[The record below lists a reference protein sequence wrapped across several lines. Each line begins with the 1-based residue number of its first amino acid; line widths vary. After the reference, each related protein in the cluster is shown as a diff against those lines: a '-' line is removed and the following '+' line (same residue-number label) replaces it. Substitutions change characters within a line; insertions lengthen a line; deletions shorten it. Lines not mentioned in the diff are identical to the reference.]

1 MGESQ
6 NYDILSIEDL
16 DKLKKELDLLSSR
29 IDATKRK
36 LVLENKIRDAAQSFT
51 RLDSPSNRDSVRDG
65 FGRSP
70 KGHRRS
76 ILGSRGS
83 MSDLLNPGGDE
94 LATSTKKCEELA
106 QELWR
111 LEKRMQELQRR
122 LLEHTAGVLQVTHTG
137 FLKDETPPH
146 TPDAFS
152 HYMTS
157 HGNEASNQIIYDFDD
172 RSFYHTLDSL
182 LEPGDHSD
190 GSRGFPGHNF
200 AKQNQAI
207 LDTERRLDSLT
218 SRLRAAIAE
227 TNAGRGITSEIP
239 STSKDNQDTAEA
251 LLQSHLDH
259 LERGFEVI
267 QANQDA
273 AIENLKGET
282 QDLVSKAA
290 LHEDR
295 AGRYE
300 ADLTALWNVLASGH
314 DQQSQRDSS
323 GSEDSRSSFKSDEPF
338 SLEGF
343 THRVRSLHSKNA
355 HLREQKDILTRQ
367 VQQQRELNGK
377 SDAEKDAQISDLTTE
392 VERVHVALEAK
403 HSEAKESRDE
413 LVLVTQHL
421 DTARQEATLQEQQR
435 EKTARDVL
443 ETERR
448 ARRETEE
455 QLLTDLKTKQNA
467 LHSLEAELA
476 DSKDDLGI
484 ARAAMRAELEESE
497 KRVQQSIAQV
507 EAAKEAKAHQDTME
521 LSLRQQIDIKTR
533 EAEKAHEEIQN
544 LEGEM
549 VRLHTELTVAKAELD
564 GAYGTRAQRAAEM
577 AANPAVQKEIEELN
591 ERNAGLVEEL
601 ASLRSRHHSSE
612 SEKAESDGRIKTL
625 EQELSETIGEFES
638 MTKASIEFE
647 KEREGLEA
655 MVDRMR
661 DRSDELENQLA
672 EEKLRWMGVKST
684 MAAGNRDSSVPGSTS
699 AHVLQKEFRKMM
711 REMRA
716 ENMRALRVGQDPTLS
731 AEILIHSSSNKRSA
745 GSLKASSAA

>member
-239 STSKDNQDTAEA
+239 SASKDNQDTPEA
-251 LLQSHLDH
+251 LVQSHLDH

-314 DQQSQRDSS
+314 DQQSQRYSS

-355 HLREQKDILTRQ
+355 LLREQKDILTRQ

-507 EAAKEAKAHQDTME
+507 EAAKEAKAHQDAME